1 MKEETREEVK
11 VLLNAAIAAVEA
23 GDEETA
29 KAKIKEADDKIKLP
43 LPGTGSNGLPNT
55 K

>member
-29 KAKIKEADDKIKLP
+29 KAKIKEADDKITI
-43 LPGTGSNGLPNT
+43 GGGSVGPKPN

>member
-1 MKEETREEVK
+1 MKEEVKEEVK
-11 VLLNAAIAAVEA
+11 VLLNAALAAVEA

-29 KAKIKEADDKIKLP
+29 KAKIAAADDAIKRP
-43 LPGTGSNGLPNT
+43 IGGGSTGFPH

>member
-29 KAKIKEADDKIKLP
+29 KAKIKEADEKITVGGGGVDIPIK
-43 LPGTGSNGLPNT
+43 